1 MTLGLRN
8 PVTSVIPQGDNGQRA
23 GSGVWRWRNLV
34 SQNVLVPYGNTPGIY
49 TGGPGWEQ
57 RFDNETKSPY
67 AWNNSTG
74 EFISYDDPVS
84 VSYKREWARRQE
96 MLGMMIWQVPFD
108 RDGGELLDY
117 MN

>member
-1 MTLGLRN
+1 ME
-8 PVTSVIPQGDNGQRA
+8 
-23 GSGVWRWRNLV
+23 
-34 SQNVLVPYGNTPGIY
+34 PGAY
-49 TGGPGWEQ
+49 NGGPGWEQ

-67 AWNNSTG
+67 AWNNGTG

-84 VSYKREWARRQE
+84 VSYKREWARQQG
-96 MLGMMIWQVPFD
+96 MLGLMIWQVPFD